1 MKKVFGLVDCNNF
14 FVSCER
20 LFDPSSKKV
29 PAVVF
34 SNNDG
39 CIIARSN
46 EAKKIGIKMGEPVF
60 KCKELIEFFNV
71 KGYSTN
77 FSLYKDISS
86 RVMTVLSYYACDMQ
100 VYSVDEAFLDLT
112 NHSTKD
118 FWKLAKEIRESV
130 IQYVGIPVS
139 IGISTSKTLA
149 KVASKLAKKKDGSF
163 VLMDRSENEQYLKN
177 FEINDVWGIGW
188 ATTKK
193 LYKIGVETPY
203 DYINLDSKYVL
214 NHFGVNGLRT
224 WWELKGESVIKLHD
238 VLEIPKSMAH
248 TRTFRA
254 AISDYEDLKKQIS
267 HFASSL
273 SFQLREQKL
282 FCSQIFV
289 FVRENRFKGD
299 FYGNNHLVKIEQPTN
314 LAIDITKYAVMGLNK
329 IFKSG
334 KKYKKAGVI
343 ALKISK
349 ANENNLMFQTN
360 KDKQEK
366 AQYGVDKLNTHWENI
381 VVLGS
386 EYSFK
391 NRYSDY
397 KTPEYTTNYTEIKT
411 VF

>member
-1 MKKVFGLVDCNNF
+1 MMKVFGLVDCNNF

-20 LFDPSSKKV
+20 LFDPSSRNV

-60 KCKELIEFFNV
+60 KCKELIEFFDV

-77 FSLYKDISS
+77 FPLYKDISR
-86 RVMTVLSYYACDMQ
+86 RVMTVLSYYAYDMQ

-112 NHSTKD
+112 NHSSND

-130 IQYVGIPVS
+130 SKYVGIPVS

-149 KVASKLAKKKDGSF
+149 KVASKLAKKRDGYF
-163 VLMDRSENEQYLKN
+163 VLRNTDYDYLKN
-177 FEINDVWGIGW
+177 FEISDVWGIGW

-193 LYKIGVETPY
+193 LSKIGVKTPY

-238 VLEIPKSMAH
+238 VQEIPKSIAH
-248 TRTFRA
+248 TRTFRV
-254 AISDYEDLKKQIS
+254 AISDYEDLKKHIA

-282 FCSQIFV
+282 LCSQIFV
-289 FVRENRFKGD
+289 FVRENRFKEN
-299 FYGNNHLVKIEQPTN
+299 FYENNHLLKIEQPTN

-329 IFKSG
+329 IFKFG

-343 ALKISK
+343 VLKISK
-349 ANENNLMFQTN
+349 ANENNLMFQTS
-360 KDKQEK
+360 KEKQEK
-366 AQYGVDKLNTHWENI
+366 AQDGVDKLNSHWQNI
-381 VVLGS
+381 VALGS
-386 EYSFK
+386 EYRLK
-391 NRYSDY
+391 DKYSDY
-397 KTPEYTTNYTEIKT
+397 KTPEYTTSYKDIKT